1 MGYELRATNK
11 NLEELSIG
19 AFSWPIFLQETG
31 MGYILGYGTGF
42 KPGSYVYNNGNNGS
56 PVSNDG
62 YKVTSTEAK
71 AMAKVARG
79 YISVQRFVNK
89 EWEQLP
95 PETVKEY
102 EEANN
107 RHSFK
112 IYRPKMHEDH
122 LKWLEKFAEWAE
134 KSKGFTIN

>member
-1 MGYELRATNK
+1 MGFELKAKNK
-11 NLEELSIG
+11 ELQDITAG
-19 AFSWPIFLQETG
+19 WMSWSLFLQETG
-31 MGYILGYGTGF
+31 MGYVLGYGTGF
-42 KPGSYVYNNGNNGS
+42 KPGTYVYNNNNNGS

-79 YISVQRFVNK
+79 YVSVQRFVNK
-89 EWEQLP
+89 EWEALS
-95 PETVKEY
+95 E
-102 EEANN
+102 EEAKQCEESNN

-112 IYRPKMHEDH
+112 IYRAKMHEDH
-122 LKWLEKFAEWAE
+122 LVWLEKFADWAE